1 MRSLI
6 ELSYLLF
13 SGCRA
18 FAELLAYLHCTLS
31 LLCLYTSSA
40 FVPAVASVYA
50 SACVIGLT
58 YSARFF
64 FFSLLAFH
72 TEPHFSIGHH
82 AQLLSLAFL
91 QNLSWSLRNFIEL
104 HPRSRF
110 LKSLSCFFF
119 FFTVFGLL
127 INRHFVLILVPN
139 LAAREE
145 EPKELEESKATPNH
159 SSTSTLPQHVHKT
172 REVFFF
178 RILYRSSIYLT

>member
-1 MRSLI
+1 MQSFCRITCLSPLHPLSSMSL
-6 ELSYLLF
+6 YF
-13 SGCRA
+13 
-18 FAELLAYLHCTLS
+18 
-31 LLCLYTSSA
+31 LCLRSRSSLCICECLCHW
-40 FVPAVASVYA
+40 FNVF
-50 SACVIGLT
+50 CT
-58 YSARFF
+58 FF

-72 TEPHFSIGHH
+72 TEPHFSIDHH

-110 LKSLSCFFF
+110 LKSLSCFF

-178 RILYRSSIYLT
+178 AFFTVHRST